1 MKNLAHYADMLAIPL
16 FAALIYYFY
25 NIPHKTT
32 FEYILYLF
40 AITGFFADILFTYL
54 FLRKL
59 KQGKRMLS

>member
-1 MKNLAHYADMLAIPL
+1 MKYLSHYADMLAIPL

-25 NIPHKTT
+25 NLQDKTI

-40 AITGFFADILFTYL
+40 AITGFFADIVFTYL

-59 KQGKRMLS
+59 NQGKRMLS

>member
-1 MKNLAHYADMLAIPL
+1 MKNLSHYADMLAVPF

-32 FEYILYLF
+32 FETILYLF
-40 AITGFFADILFTYL
+40 AITGFLADLFFSYL

-59 KQGKRMLS
+59 KM